1 MNKNISVLMSIY
13 NDEKN
18 VRNAIE
24 SILNQTYEKFELLL
38 LDDFSTDNT
47 YEICNEYLKKDK
59 RIKLYRNKK
68 NIGLTKSLNKLAANS
83 TGLYIARQDS
93 DDVSYLNRLHEQF
106 NFLNDTN
113 YDGCTTLAKIKNK
126 DKVIPN
132 ISKYIKPSLTI
143 KFKNPF
149 IHGTL
154 MLKRDVFKSVGFYD
168 ENFYYSQDFKLM
180 KNLIENKYEVKII
193 KKVLYELNMENNIS
207 SSHKEEQ
214 KYYADCVRKDKTPIN
229 I

>member
-1 MNKNISVLMSIY
+1 MSIY

-106 NFLNDTN
+106 NFLNDSN

-132 ISKYIKPSLTI
+132 ISKHIKPSLTI

-168 ENFYYSQDFKLM
+168 ENFYYSQDYKLM
-180 KNLIENKYEVKII
+180 KNLIENKYKVKII

-214 KYYADCVRKDKTPIN
+214 KYYADCVRKDKIPIN